1 MLTNWASQYPYNIL
15 RPIFHWC
22 AIEMWANF
30 LKKGKTTGC
39 IWTTVSCFL
48 VPVSNAGNWKI
59 GLSNWVRNWKFLDL
73 FTIWGDFYDRKQ
85 KTYGDLNH
93 VGDQDEG
100 IYGHEEG
107 TRLTLTYRPAADFLL
122 YQAARDLMCF
132 QYCRRMLQ
140 KFNYQGI
147 LGTAYTKIWSFFQN
161 QHQLTGYPGNNL

>member
-1 MLTNWASQYPYNIL
+1 MLTNWASQYSYIIL

-22 AIEMWANF
+22 AIEMRADF
-30 LKKGKTTGC
+30 LTKRQNHTMNLARGC
-39 IWTTVSCFL
+39 TFF

-122 YQAARDLMCF
+122 YQAARDLMSF

-147 LGTAYTKIWSFFQN
+147 LGTTYTYLKYGNFSKINTS
-161 QHQLTGYPGNNL
+161 